1 MNLIMLGDVV
11 GDGGT
16 GALLNYLP
24 SLKKQYA
31 ADTVIVN
38 GENSAQ
44 GNGILPTSAKKIFD
58 SGADCI
64 TTGNHVFKRREIYEM
79 LDEESAI
86 IRPLNF
92 SNKTPG
98 KGIYIIDRL
107 RYKIAVINLMGVTNM
122 EPLRNPFEAIDEALE
137 KIDCKI
143 KILDFHAETTS
154 EKKAMGFYL
163 DGRVS
168 LVVGTHTHIQ
178 TADEQILPQK
188 TGYITDLG
196 MCGPYLS
203 VLGVNPQS
211 AIRRFLLNMPTRFEN
226 VEGPCEI
233 NGIFA
238 KIDDSTGFCTEI
250 ERINLKIK

>member
-16 GALLNYLP
+16 GALLSYLP

-44 GNGILPTSAKKIFD
+44 GNGILPASAKKIFD

-64 TTGNHVFKRREIYEM
+64 TTGNHVFKRREIYEI

-86 IRPLNF
+86 IRPINY

-98 KGIYIIDRL
+98 RGVYIIDRL
-107 RYKIAVINLMGVTNM
+107 KYKIAVINLMGVTNM

-137 KIDCKI
+137 NIETSTNKNID
-143 KILDFHAETTS
+143 
-154 EKKAMGFYL
+154 
-163 DGRVS
+163 
-168 LVVGTHTHIQ
+168 
-178 TADEQILPQK
+178 
-188 TGYITDLG
+188 
-196 MCGPYLS
+196 
-203 VLGVNPQS
+203 
-211 AIRRFLLNMPTRFEN
+211 
-226 VEGPCEI
+226 EI
-233 NGIFA
+233 
-238 KIDDSTGFCTEI
+238 
-250 ERINLKIK
+250 